1 MPPLE
6 FGRAVRLKG
15 VQKINIMHIVRHSV
29 IDANVAVLQS
39 IIGKVITVLVL
50 LAIQTLRATVRY
62 DIVAERNVRDG
73 QQQHSCAEGGGRE
86 DQ

>member
-6 FGRAVRLKG
+6 FGRAIRLK
-15 VQKINIMHIVRHSV
+15 KINIMHIVRHSV

-73 QQQHSCAEGGGRE
+73 QQHNSCAEGGGRE